1 MLRYLL
7 IRVGQALLTLFAISV
22 IVFALARLTGDP
34 LDVLLPDWATP
45 EMHEAMAA
53 KLGLGK
59 PYHEQYLIF
68 MGSVVRGDFGTS
80 VVTRQ
85 PIGPMFFSAMINSIK
100 LIIVFFP
107 LGVLLSIPLAIIAAT
122 RVGTIESRLVMGIAV
137 FGQSAPAFFTGL
149 ILIWIFSV
157 KLGLLPSARMTGW
170 TSYILPGVTEM
181 FFTLAAQTR
190 ILRNSLLRVLGS
202 DFIKLVRLKGAS
214 ERIVLWKHALRNG
227 SIAMLTRAG
236 QAIAR
241 LVVGAVVVETVFA
254 WPGAGRLIYQGIM
267 SRDYPLIQTSVLVIC
282 AMMVIMSVIVDV
294 IYAYIDPRI
303 RIF

>member
-1 MLRYLL
+1 
-7 IRVGQALLTLFAISV
+7 
-22 IVFALARLTGDP
+22 
-34 LDVLLPDWATP
+34 
-45 EMHEAMAA
+45 
-53 KLGLGK
+53 
-59 PYHEQYLIF
+59 
-68 MGSVVRGDFGTS
+68 
-80 VVTRQ
+80 
-85 PIGPMFFSAMINSIK
+85 
-100 LIIVFFP
+100 
-107 LGVLLSIPLAIIAAT
+107 
-122 RVGTIESRLVMGIAV
+122 
-137 FGQSAPAFFTGL
+137 
-149 ILIWIFSV
+149 
-157 KLGLLPSARMTGW
+157 
-170 TSYILPGVTEM
+170 M

-202 DFIKLVRLKGAS
+202 DYIKLVRLKGAS